1 VTSVPTRADYQSQLE
16 ANMERKRKRE
26 GKPELPGKG
35 KKGGKKK
42 EEKEYKPKIRMPE
55 DGEDEG
61 GVRKTRGKPP
71 KKRVVEESDEDD
83 DPKVS
88 FIESKKN
95 ESLKFAEELLA
106 NFDQEGEAEGEGED
120 KPERGRDGE
129 RRRKEKK
136 QKRRRDEED
145 SGSQPN
151 TKTPRIVIK
160 FSKNKDPPKPN
171 NIPKDNNGLTKPP
184 VQKSGDTD
192 MQKKLPKLKIKN
204 LIEPQS

>member
-1 VTSVPTRADYQSQLE
+1 VDDGSE
-16 ANMERKRKRE
+16 AE
-26 GKPELPGKG
+26 GDGS
-35 KKGGKKK
+35 
-42 EEKEYKPKIRMPE
+42 EK
-55 DGEDEG
+55 
-61 GVRKTRGKPP
+61 VRRTRGKPP

-106 NFDQEGEAEGEGED
+106 NFDQEDD
-120 KPERGRDGE
+120 KPVKERK
-129 RRRKEKK
+129 KEKK
-136 QKRRRDEED
+136 KRRRDEEEA
-145 SGSQPN
+145 GSQPN

-160 FSKNKDPPKPN
+160 FSKNKDPPK

-184 VQKSGDTD
+184 VHKPGDSD

-204 LIEPQS
+204 LIEPQQS